1 MIIRLFSATNSR
13 LLQIGFLLI
22 FSTRFLTWCANPRG
36 YRQPDSLSYLP
47 DSWLD
52 FSRVSFSGNSSRSWV
67 VPFFYAVLPNDSTRV
82 LAQLIIGGV
91 VWTLVILLTIRILN
105 NSSLQTWVII
115 FEIFLAISPNVI
127 QFESVLLAT
136 SLLLYSMLIFIMIL
150 VYAIVTQTYSIRIL
164 LITYLVG
171 FVSVSLKLIN
181 LPIVIFF
188 AVVLTFKYFTQNSA
202 LKRVVMVGIMCL
214 LFTQATWSGL
224 NNDKFWPNSYSG
236 TALLWHLGNQSPSAN
251 EFKGY
256 LIQSQAPECITRNA
270 PYSDINEEL
279 TLISQNC
286 EEAGEYLNSE
296 IKNDFARFLV
306 GNPKS
311 SISLTTLGFAIIST
325 SSASHYGGVV
335 TVIPESLSEMF
346 FGGVNPDFRISGA
359 TSQSAALNQPD
370 GNEPL
375 WISAPS
381 FVLLA
386 AGVISLLAYFRRNSF
401 NRQLVFV
408 LGFLYAQI
416 ILNIVILPSEWVRQN
431 IQFSIPLYVM
441 SSLIIALS
449 YSSPIDERK
458 RPVR

>member
-1 MIIRLFSATNSR
+1 M
-13 LLQIGFLLI
+13 
-22 FSTRFLTWCANPRG
+22 
-36 YRQPDSLSYLP
+36 
-47 DSWLD
+47 
-52 FSRVSFSGNSSRSWV
+52 
-67 VPFFYAVLPNDSTRV
+67 
-82 LAQLIIGGV
+82 
-91 VWTLVILLTIRILN
+91 
-105 NSSLQTWVII
+105 
-115 FEIFLAISPNVI
+115 
-127 QFESVLLAT
+127 
-136 SLLLYSMLIFIMIL
+136 
-150 VYAIVTQTYSIRIL
+150 
-164 LITYLVG
+164 
-171 FVSVSLKLIN
+171 
-181 LPIVIFF
+181 
-188 AVVLTFKYFTQNSA
+188 
-202 LKRVVMVGIMCL
+202 
-214 LFTQATWSGL
+214 
-224 NNDKFWPNSYSG
+224 
-236 TALLWHLGNQSPSAN
+236 
-251 EFKGY
+251 
-256 LIQSQAPECITRNA
+256 
-270 PYSDINEEL
+270 
-279 TLISQNC
+279 
-286 EEAGEYLNSE
+286 
-296 IKNDFARFLV
+296 
-306 GNPKS
+306 
-311 SISLTTLGFAIIST
+311 
-325 SSASHYGGVV
+325 